1 MILRR
6 LGVIERQLAILVNSS
21 LPTEDTLNAYREQIK
36 VLTEDFQRERADR
49 ERMASQLERVR
60 MEYNRRE
67 REFWSKQNNQ
77 RYSSKLPTFPRP
89 EECDHGS
96 QDNENDLMQF

>member
-36 VLTEDFQRERADR
+36 VLTEDFRIERGWLLNWRECVWNITGEKENFGPKRIISATHPSYLLSPGLR
-49 ERMASQLERVR
+49 NAITGPKIMRMTLCNFE
-60 MEYNRRE
+60 
-67 REFWSKQNNQ
+67 
-77 RYSSKLPTFPRP
+77 
-89 EECDHGS
+89 
-96 QDNENDLMQF
+96 